1 MKKLIFRKILLDIT
15 FFFLLTAFSLTL
27 IVWVIQAVNYLDFVS
42 EDGHNL
48 QVYFLYT
55 LLNLPKMFSKL
66 LPFIIFISTFY
77 VITIYEKNNEL
88 IIFWTYGISKI
99 YFINIIFKFSILFVF
114 LQIFFSTFI
123 LPLTQ
128 SKAKSFLKSS
138 NVNFFPQL
146 LKEKK
151 FIDTVNN
158 LTFFIDSKDNNGEL
172 KNVFLKEKVSSTV
185 YKIIYAKKGLLFDG
199 GNKKSLVFK
208 DGIFIN
214 FNNQKNTFFE
224 FKDTSYDLSNFTSKS
239 TTYPK
244 IQERNTLRLLECLI
258 SYKIKKEK
266 VSNPTVR
273 CNEDSIGSVIEEL
286 AKRIVM
292 PFYIPITL
300 ILSSLLILKSSEDNS
315 YNKFKIGLFFLIVM
329 IIVLSEITTRYV
341 GLSDIYSICFAV
353 LPLILTT
360 LTYFI
365 IYVHIKKE
373 VYKLNQ

>member
-48 QVYFLYT
+48 KVYFLYT
-55 LLNLPKMFSKL
+55 FLNLPKMFSKL

-77 VITIYEKNNEL
+77 IITIYEKNNEL

-138 NVNFFPQL
+138 SVNFFPQL

-151 FIDTVNN
+151 FIDTVSNV
-158 LTFFIDSKDNNGEL
+158 TFFIDSKNDNGEL
-172 KNVFLKEKVSSTV
+172 KNVFLKEKVSNTI
-185 YKIIYAKKGLLFDG
+185 YKIIYAKKGLLVDED
-199 GNKKSLVFK
+199 NKKSLVFK

-214 FNNQKNTFFE
+214 FNSQKNTFFE
-224 FKDTSYDLSNFTSKS
+224 FKDTSYNLSNFTSKS

-244 IQERNTLRLLECLI
+244 IQERNTLKLLECLI

-266 VSNPTVR
+266 VSNPTVK

-286 AKRIVM
+286 ARRIVM

>member
-48 QVYFLYT
+48 KVYFLYT

-77 VITIYEKNNEL
+77 IITIYEKNNEL

-158 LTFFIDSKDNNGEL
+158 LTFFIDSKDDNGEL
-172 KNVFLKEKVSSTV
+172 KNVFLKEKVSNTI
-185 YKIIYAKKGLLFDG
+185 YKIIYAKKGLLVDG
-199 GNKKSLVFK
+199 DNKKSLVFK

-224 FKDTSYDLSNFTSKS
+224 FKDTSYNLSNFTSKS

-266 VSNPTVR
+266 VSNPTVK

-286 AKRIVM
+286 ARRIVM

>member
-48 QVYFLYT
+48 KVYFLYT

-77 VITIYEKNNEL
+77 IITIYEKNNEL

-158 LTFFIDSKDNNGEL
+158 LTFFIDSKDDNGEL
-172 KNVFLKEKVSSTV
+172 KNVFLKEKVSNKI
-185 YKIIYAKKGLLFDG
+185 YKVIYAKKGLLVDED
-199 GNKKSLVFK
+199 NKKFLVFK

-224 FKDTSYDLSNFTSKS
+224 FKDTRYNLSNFTSKS

-266 VSNPTVR
+266 VSNPTVK

-286 AKRIVM
+286 ARRIVM

>member
-15 FFFLLTAFSLTL
+15 LFFFLTAFSLTL

-77 VITIYEKNNEL
+77 IITIYEKNNEL
-88 IIFWTYGISKI
+88 IIFWTFGISKI
-99 YFINIIFKFSILFVF
+99 NFINIIFKFSLLFVF
-114 LQIFFSTFI
+114 LQIIFSTFI

-158 LTFFIDSKDNNGEL
+158 LTFFIDSKNNNGEL
-172 KNVFLKEKVSSTV
+172 KNVFLKEKVSNTI
-185 YKIIYAKKGLLFDG
+185 YKIIYAKKGLLVDRD
-199 GNKKSLVFK
+199 NKKSIVFK

-214 FNNQKNTFFE
+214 FNNRKNTFFE
-224 FKDTSYDLSNFTSKS
+224 FKDTSYNLSNFTSKS

-244 IQERNTLRLLECLI
+244 IQERNTLKLLGCLI

-266 VSNPTVR
+266 VSNPTVK
-273 CNEDSIGSVIEEL
+273 CNEDSIGSIIEEL
-286 AKRIVM
+286 ARRIVM

-300 ILSSLLILKSSEDNS
+300 ILSSLLILKSSEDNN

-341 GLSDIYSICFAV
+341 GLSDFYSICFAV
-353 LPLILTT
+353 LPLILTI

-365 IYVHIKKE
+365 IYVRIKKE

>member
-48 QVYFLYT
+48 KVYFLYT
-55 LLNLPKMFSKL
+55 FLNLPKMFSKL

-77 VITIYEKNNEL
+77 IITIYEKNNEL

-138 NVNFFPQL
+138 SVNFFPQL

-151 FIDTVNN
+151 FIDTVSNV
-158 LTFFIDSKDNNGEL
+158 TFFIDSKNDNGEL
-172 KNVFLKEKVSSTV
+172 KNVFLKEKVSNTI
-185 YKIIYAKKGLLFDG
+185 YKIIYAKKGLLVDED
-199 GNKKSLVFK
+199 NKKSLVFK

-214 FNNQKNTFFE
+214 FNSQKNTFFE
-224 FKDTSYDLSNFTSKS
+224 FKDTSYNLSNFTSKS

-266 VSNPTVR
+266 VSNPTVK

-286 AKRIVM
+286 ARRIVM

>member
-48 QVYFLYT
+48 KVYFLYT

-77 VITIYEKNNEL
+77 IITIYEKNNEL

-99 YFINIIFKFSILFVF
+99 YFINIIFKFSILFVV

-158 LTFFIDSKDNNGEL
+158 LTFFIDSKNDNGEL
-172 KNVFLKEKVSSTV
+172 KNVFLKEKVSNTI
-185 YKIIYAKKGLLFDG
+185 YKIIYAKKGLLVDED
-199 GNKKSLVFK
+199 NKKSLVFK

-224 FKDTSYDLSNFTSKS
+224 FKDTRYNLSNFTSKS

-266 VSNPTVR
+266 VSNPTVK

-286 AKRIVM
+286 ARRIVM

>member
-48 QVYFLYT
+48 KVYFLYT

-77 VITIYEKNNEL
+77 IITIYEKNNEL

-158 LTFFIDSKDNNGEL
+158 LTFFIDNKDDNGEL
-172 KNVFLKEKVSSTV
+172 KNVFLKEKVSDTI
-185 YKIIYAKKGLLFDG
+185 YKIIYAKKGLLVDED
-199 GNKKSLVFK
+199 NKKFLVFK

-224 FKDTSYDLSNFTSKS
+224 FKDTSYNLSNFTSKS

-266 VSNPTVR
+266 VSNPTVK

-286 AKRIVM
+286 ARRIVM

>member
-48 QVYFLYT
+48 KVYFLYT
-55 LLNLPKMFSKL
+55 FLNLPKMFSKL

-77 VITIYEKNNEL
+77 IITIYEKNNEL

-158 LTFFIDSKDNNGEL
+158 LTFFIDSKDDNGEL
-172 KNVFLKEKVSSTV
+172 KNVFLKEKVSNTI
-185 YKIIYAKKGLLFDG
+185 YKIIYAKKGLLVDED
-199 GNKKSLVFK
+199 NKKSLVFK

-214 FNNQKNTFFE
+214 FNSQKNTFFE
-224 FKDTSYDLSNFTSKS
+224 FKDTSYNLSNFTSKS

-266 VSNPTVR
+266 VSNPTVK

-286 AKRIVM
+286 ARRIVM

>member
-48 QVYFLYT
+48 KVYFLYT
-55 LLNLPKMFSKL
+55 FLNLPKMFSKL

-77 VITIYEKNNEL
+77 IITIYEKNNEL
-88 IIFWTYGISKI
+88 IIFWTHGISKI
-99 YFINIIFKFSILFVF
+99 YFINIIFKFSILFVV

-158 LTFFIDSKDNNGEL
+158 LTFFIDSKNDNGEL
-172 KNVFLKEKVSSTV
+172 KNVFLKEKVSNTI
-185 YKIIYAKKGLLFDG
+185 YKIIYAKKGLLVDG
-199 GNKKSLVFK
+199 DNKKSLVFK

-224 FKDTSYDLSNFTSKS
+224 FKDTSYNLSNFTSKS

-266 VSNPTVR
+266 VSNPTVK

-286 AKRIVM
+286 ARRIVM

>member
-15 FFFLLTAFSLTL
+15 FFFFLTAFSLTL

-77 VITIYEKNNEL
+77 IITIYEKNNEL

-158 LTFFIDSKDNNGEL
+158 LTFFIDSKNNNGEL
-172 KNVFLKEKVSSTV
+172 KNVFLKEKISSTV
-185 YKIIYAKKGLLFDG
+185 YKIIYAKKGLLVDG
-199 GNKKSLVFK
+199 SNKKSLVFK

-329 IIVLSEITTRYV
+329 IIVLSEITTRYI
-341 GLSDIYSICFAV
+341 GLSDVYSICFAV
-353 LPLILTT
+353 LPLVLTT

-365 IYVHIKKE
+365 TYVYIKKE

>member
-1 MKKLIFRKILLDIT
+1 
-15 FFFLLTAFSLTL
+15 
-27 IVWVIQAVNYLDFVS
+27 
-42 EDGHNL
+42 
-48 QVYFLYT
+48 
-55 LLNLPKMFSKL
+55 

-77 VITIYEKNNEL
+77 IITIYEKNNEL

-99 YFINIIFKFSILFVF
+99 YFINIIFKFSILFVV

-138 NVNFFPQL
+138 SVNFFPQL

-158 LTFFIDSKDNNGEL
+158 LTFFIDSKNDNGEL
-172 KNVFLKEKVSSTV
+172 KNVFLKEKVSNTI
-185 YKIIYAKKGLLFDG
+185 YKIIYAKKGLLVDED
-199 GNKKSLVFK
+199 NKKFLVFK

-224 FKDTSYDLSNFTSKS
+224 FKDTRYNLSNFTSKS

-266 VSNPTVR
+266 VSNPTVK

-286 AKRIVM
+286 ARRIVM

>member
-172 KNVFLKEKVSSTV
+172 KNVFLKEKISSTV
-185 YKIIYAKKGLLFDG
+185 YKIIYAKKGLLVDG
-199 GNKKSLVFK
+199 SNKKSLVFK

-353 LPLILTT
+353 LPLVLTT

-365 IYVHIKKE
+365 IYVYIKKE

>member
-48 QVYFLYT
+48 KVYFLYT

-77 VITIYEKNNEL
+77 IITIYEKNNEL

-123 LPLTQ
+123 LPITQ

-138 NVNFFPQL
+138 SVNFFPQL

-158 LTFFIDSKDNNGEL
+158 LTFFIDSKDDNGEL
-172 KNVFLKEKVSSTV
+172 KNVFLKEKVNNKI
-185 YKIIYAKKGLLFDG
+185 YKIIYAKKGLLIDG
-199 GNKKSLVFK
+199 DNKKSLVFK

-224 FKDTSYDLSNFTSKS
+224 FKDTSYDLSNFTTKS

-244 IQERNTLRLLECLI
+244 IQERNTLGLLECLI

-266 VSNPTVR
+266 TSNPTVK

-286 AKRIVM
+286 ARRIIM

-341 GLSDIYSICFAV
+341 GLSDIYSIFFAV